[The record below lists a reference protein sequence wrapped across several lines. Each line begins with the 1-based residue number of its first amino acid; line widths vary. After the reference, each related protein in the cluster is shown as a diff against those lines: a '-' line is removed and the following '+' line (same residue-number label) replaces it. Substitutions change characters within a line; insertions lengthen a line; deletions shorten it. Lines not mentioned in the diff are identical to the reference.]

1 MPKSKYT
8 GHLRSASPDWYA
20 ILKENAR
27 KNRNNMTVAEQ
38 VLWDELK
45 GKKLGHRFYRQH
57 IIADYIVDF
66 MCHDDGL
73 IIEIDGGYHSEPS
86 QQESDQARTERLEAL
101 GYRVIRFTN
110 EEVLYNLDEV
120 LAEIINQLQ

>member
-1 MPKSKYT
+1 MHKPKYT
-8 GHLRSASPDWYA
+8 GHLRSASPDWY
-20 ILKENAR
+20 ILLKENAR
-27 KNRNNMTVAEQ
+27 KNRNNMTLAEK
-38 VLWDELK
+38 VLWNELK
-45 GKKLGHRFYRQH
+45 GNRLGRRFYRQH

-73 IIEIDGGYHSEPS
+73 IIEIDGGYHFVPR

-120 LAEIINQLQ
+120 LAEIINQLK